1 MRFLLQ
7 NRIIF
12 VGRPINDM
20 VRRATGAAARR
31 RARRRMRR
39 RRLRRFSRRRIR
51 AFCATHFHASPR
63 AHALTPRPPALHTRW
78 RSRFAPP

>member
-31 RARRRMRR
+31 RARRRVRR
-39 RRLRRFSRRRIR
+39 RRRSRFSRRRIR
-51 AFCATHFHASPR
+51 AFCATHFPR
-63 AHALTPRPPALHTRW
+63 DAHALTPRPPALHTRW